1 MSYMF
6 YYVYA
11 FDQDLSQWCVLK
23 ITRKPDY
30 FDQGSAFENQSG
42 KQPQWGE
49 CPATVL
55 APIHYLLLN

>member
-1 MSYMF
+1 MIDKYHDFKKRVVNKKVSPKC
-6 YYVYA
+6 
-11 FDQDLSQWCVLK
+11 L
-23 ITRKPDY
+23 
-30 FDQGSAFENQSG
+30 GSAFENQSE